1 MTSGKDFL
9 HANAFHMAVACE
21 PFAAARRRIKAAG
34 YEVTCVRRLPARRQP
49 AADAKAKAR

>member
-1 MTSGKDFL
+1 
-9 HANAFHMAVACE
+9 MAVARE

-34 YEVTCVRRLPARRQP
+34 FEVTCVRRLPARRQP